1 MRGEQDILDFEYS
14 PTYDG
19 AWGAPYSTREQT
31 YVQGQ
36 GLDLGS
42 TAEKVRKK
50 EEGGRS
56 LSVCVCVYV
65 CVCVCVCV
73 CVTVCVCVC
82 VCVCVRVCVSVY
94 VSVCVCICISISSAY
109 LGYQSIRTHMCYQ
122 FRLILLPLIR
132 IILYV
137 ISQGQSRILKEQRG
151 THRNILYSG

>member
-50 EEGGRS
+50 EEGVCLCLCVCVCLS
-56 LSVCVCVYV
+56 LCVCVY
-65 CVCVCVCV
+65 
-73 CVTVCVCVC
+73 
-82 VCVCVRVCVSVY
+82 
-94 VSVCVCICISISSAY
+94 VCICISISSAY

>member
-56 LSVCVCVYV
+56 LSVCVCM
-65 CVCVCVCV
+65 
-73 CVTVCVCVC
+73 
-82 VCVCVRVCVSVY
+82 CVSVY
-94 VSVCVCICISISSAY
+94 VCLCLCQCVCVHMYFYIFCVPWISIY
-109 LGYQSIRTHMCYQ
+109 LD
-122 FRLILLPLIR
+122 
-132 IILYV
+132 
-137 ISQGQSRILKEQRG
+137 
-151 THRNILYSG
+151 

>member
-56 LSVCVCVYV
+56 LSLPLCVSVCACVCACVCVYM
-65 CVCVCVCV
+65 CVCVCVCI
-73 CVTVCVCVC
+73 CVCVHMYFYFFC
-82 VCVCVRVCVSVY
+82 VPWISIYSDSHVLSVSFNFTSVY
-94 VSVCVCICISISSAY
+94 SYYFTCDLS
-109 LGYQSIRTHMCYQ
+109 RT
-122 FRLILLPLIR
+122 IENP
-132 IILYV
+132 
-137 ISQGQSRILKEQRG
+137 
-151 THRNILYSG
+151 

>member
-42 TAEKVRKK
+42 TAEKVRKR
-50 EEGGRS
+50 EEGDRS
-56 LSVCVCVYV
+56 LSLPLCVCLCVCVRV

-73 CVTVCVCVC
+73 YVCLCLCMYLCVCA
-82 VCVCVRVCVSVY
+82 Y
-94 VSVCVCICISISSAY
+94 VFLFLLRTLDINLFGLTCAIS
-109 LGYQSIRTHMCYQ
+109 
-122 FRLILLPLIR
+122 F
-132 IILYV
+132 V
-137 ISQGQSRILKEQRG
+137 
-151 THRNILYSG
+151 